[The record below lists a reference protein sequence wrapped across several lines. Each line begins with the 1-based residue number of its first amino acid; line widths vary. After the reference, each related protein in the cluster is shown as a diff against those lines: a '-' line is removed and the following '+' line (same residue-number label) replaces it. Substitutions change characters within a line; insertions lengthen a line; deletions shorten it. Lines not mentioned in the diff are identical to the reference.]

1 MKKLNVTVKSESG
14 LHARPAGLLV
24 RLTKQF
30 RSNIEIEKEGTRVNA
45 KSIMGILSLGTSKGD
60 TLTIMADGDDEGN
73 AITALEDLFVN
84 KLAHE

>member
-1 MKKLNVTVKSESG
+1 MKKLNVIVKSESG